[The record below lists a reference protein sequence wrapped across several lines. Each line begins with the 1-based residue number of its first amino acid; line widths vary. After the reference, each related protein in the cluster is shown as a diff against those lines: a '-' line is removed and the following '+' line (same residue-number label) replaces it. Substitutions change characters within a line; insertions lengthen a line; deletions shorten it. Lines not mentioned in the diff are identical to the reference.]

1 MDLWGRVLKV
11 DGNIVTFGAENPEEL
26 ANLSLI
32 TQEEYPEAVVKIS
45 DGRRISDVQRKK
57 AYAIMGDISDW
68 SGHDPM
74 EVKAR
79 MKFHFEAEYGIEDI
93 ALGTTDM
100 TTARVFITMLIE
112 VCFSLDIPMK
122 HTVMSVQDDVRAAM
136 YLCLRYRKC
145 AICGKK
151 ADVHHIDTVGMGQDR
166 QTTDHRNKHL
176 VALCREHH
184 QEAHNMGWP
193 DYSQLNH
200 LVGVKLDEQTLQN
213 LGIMSKSQMIE
224 HDRKKAQH
232 DQQSRISG
240 TFNS

>member
-1 MDLWGRVLKV
+1 M
-11 DGNIVTFGAENPEEL
+11 
-26 ANLSLI
+26 
-32 TQEEYPEAVVKIS
+32 
-45 DGRRISDVQRKK
+45 QRKK
-57 AYAIMGDISDW
+57 AYAIMADISDW
-68 SGHDPM
+68 SGKDPT

-79 MKFHFEAEYGIEDI
+79 MIFHFEAEYGIEDI
-93 ALGTTDM
+93 SLGNTDM
-100 TTARVFITMLIE
+100 TTARYFITMLIE

-184 QEAHNMGWP
+184 QEAHNMGWAGFK
-193 DYSQLNH
+193 QLH
-200 LVGVKLDEQTLQN
+200 HVIGIKLDKQTLNQ
-213 LGIMSKSQMIE
+213 LGIMTYKQMEEWDYEYSKSN
-224 HDRKKAQH
+224 R
-232 DQQSRISG
+232 
-240 TFNS
+240 TTN